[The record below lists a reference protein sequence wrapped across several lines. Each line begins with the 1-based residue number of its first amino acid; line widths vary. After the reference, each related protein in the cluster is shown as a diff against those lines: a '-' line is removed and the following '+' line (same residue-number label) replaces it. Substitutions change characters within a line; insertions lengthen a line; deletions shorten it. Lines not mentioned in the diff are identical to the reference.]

1 MIKVFMAEDDP
12 LMIRIYDRMFKS
24 SGLEL
29 NAAFDGEDA
38 MTKLKSMETKP
49 DIVLLDIMMPK
60 KGGFEVLE
68 EMKKDESLKAIPVI
82 MLTNLA
88 GFEDEKKG
96 LTLGATAYMVKS
108 QHSPKEIVDK
118 VNEVYSNIFN
128 KKQ

>member
-49 DIVLLDIMMPK
+49 DIVLLD
-60 KGGFEVLE
+60 
-68 EMKKDESLKAIPVI
+68 
-82 MLTNLA
+82 
-88 GFEDEKKG
+88 
-96 LTLGATAYMVKS
+96 
-108 QHSPKEIVDK
+108 
-118 VNEVYSNIFN
+118 NIIQQI
-128 KKQ
+128 KQKNTFSVCDYVFLIN